1 MYALPGSLFFLHLLN
16 HISAIRFRCLI
27 LLVLFC
33 LLFAQSPLQAQ
44 DDSYVEQ
51 TTIEVDNLLRLA
63 RLADGDSERS
73 ALSQRALLLARDVH
87 YDGGVVRASLL
98 LGQMA
103 MQQGRNEEALQY
115 YLEAESKVPA
125 TGNQGTL
132 VAINTALGDLF
143 FRERLYE
150 TARRYYRAVLGIQP
164 QDYAIMEKMA
174 DASLYDLR
182 YDSAEVYY
190 KALIVRYREV
200 GDNPQLIQIYQKLAS
215 AYDQKGDAGKS
226 LYYYL
231 PIEALIERYGT
242 TQEKSLLYN
251 NLGRQYVSLG
261 DYVKALKYFRD
272 AELLCIYIPCD
283 YPEVL
288 YANMGIAMHN
298 TGDTK
303 GGIDKL
309 LKARGILVNR
319 QDVTALANLE
329 HLIAGVYF
337 SNNDIYNALIH
348 NDLSIKYAHETKQ
361 ATVLANA
368 YRTEADLYHS
378 LYDFEKAF
386 DYYRQYLNVL
396 DSARVEEQIRQQRL
410 DQQRSLLSNAEG
422 QIKYL
427 IARQNFKTLEL
438 QQVRYEQERLKLTN
452 EKLELEIQQ
461 SEDKALLLQK
471 QKEVDQVQ
479 LRARALQVLQA
490 RQEARLA
497 AQQLDAEKQDRL
509 IVNLRQQETIDRAQ
523 RYADSTQR
531 AQEVEILDLKI
542 RQQGTFQRFAYGV
555 GGLML
560 VILLLVGGGFL
571 YVQRANNRLN
581 AQNHQIQAQNK
592 EIEAERNK
600 SDRLLLNILPEEIAQ
615 ELKSKGYAKPR
626 LYESATVLFTD
637 FVNFTRLSATL
648 LPEALIDELNECF
661 HAFDLICDK
670 FGLEKIKTIGDAFM
684 CVGGLP
690 VPNATHVQDAVRA
703 ALEMNHWIQTR
714 NRDNPKAVF
723 REMRIGVHTGPVVAG
738 VIGKNKFAFDIWGDA
753 VNLAARLEELGE
765 PGRVNISSTT
775 AEALGDQFRLTYRGE
790 KEVHNKGLV
799 AMYFVEEGSTGQ

>member
-1 MYALPGSLFFLHLLN
+1 M
-16 HISAIRFRCLI
+16 
-27 LLVLFC
+27 LVLLC
-33 LLFAQSPLQAQ
+33 LLASQPSLQGQ

-51 TTIEVDNLLRLA
+51 TTIEVDNLLRQA
-63 RLADGDSERS
+63 QQADGDSERS
-73 ALSQRALLLARDVH
+73 ELAQRALLLSQDLR
-87 YDGGVVRASLL
+87 YDGGVVRASIL
-98 LGQMA
+98 LGEMA
-103 MQQGRNEEALQY
+103 LRQGRNEEALQY

-125 TGNQGTL
+125 FGNQTTL
-132 VAINTALGDLF
+132 VAINAALGDLF
-143 FRERLYE
+143 FQEKLYE
-150 TARRYYRAVLGIQP
+150 NASRYYRTVLTMQP
-164 QDYAIMEKMA
+164 ENYVIMEKMA
-174 DASLYDLR
+174 DACLYDLR
-182 YDSAEVYY
+182 YDSAEIYY
-190 KALIVRYREV
+190 KALIIQHKAV
-200 GDNPQLIQIYQKLAS
+200 GNNPHLVQIYQKLAS

-231 PIEALIERYGT
+231 PIKALIERFGT

-251 NLGRQYVSLG
+251 NLGRQYAALG

-272 AELLCIYIPCD
+272 AEALCSYIPCD

-288 YANMGIAMHN
+288 YANLGIALHN

-303 GGIDKL
+303 GGIEHL
-309 LKARGILVNR
+309 LKARGIVADHR
-319 QDVTALANLE
+319 DIAALANLE

-337 SNNDIYNALIH
+337 SDNDLYNALIH
-348 NDLSIKYAHETKQ
+348 NDLSIQYARESKQ

-368 YRTEADLYHS
+368 YRTEADLYHG

-396 DSARVEEQIRQQRL
+396 DSARLEEQGRQQRL
-410 DQQRSLLSNAEG
+410 NQQRTLLANAEG

-427 IARQNFKTLEL
+427 IARQNFKSLEL

-452 EKLELEIQQ
+452 EKLALEIRQ
-461 SEDKALLLQK
+461 SEDKALLLEK

-479 LRARALQVLQA
+479 LRARALQVLRA
-490 RQEARLA
+490 RQEVRLS
-497 AQQLDAEKQDRL
+497 AQQLDAEKRERL
-509 IVNLRQQETIDRAQ
+509 IGSLRQQETIDRAQ
-523 RYADSTQR
+523 RFADSTQR

-542 RQQGTFQRFAYGV
+542 RQQGAFQKFAYGA

-571 YVQRANNRLN
+571 YVQRANRRLN
-581 AQNHQIQAQNK
+581 EQNHQIQAQNK
-592 EIEAERNK
+592 EIEAERGK
-600 SDRLLLNILPEEIAQ
+600 SDQLLLNILPEEIAQ

-637 FVNFTRLSATL
+637 FVNFTQLSSTL

-661 HAFDLICDK
+661 QAFDLICDK

-690 VPNATHVQDAVRA
+690 IPNTTHVQDTVRA
-703 ALEMNHWIQTR
+703 ALEMNNWIQVR
-714 NRDNPKAVF
+714 NRDNPKAIF
-723 REMRIGVHTGPVVAG
+723 REMRIGIHTGPVVAG

-753 VNLAARLEELGE
+753 VNLAARLEEFGA
-765 PGRVNISSTT
+765 PGKVNISSTT
-775 AEALGDQFRLTYRGE
+775 AAALGEEFRLHYRGE

-799 AMYFVEEGSTGQ
+799 AMYFVEGGEGQ